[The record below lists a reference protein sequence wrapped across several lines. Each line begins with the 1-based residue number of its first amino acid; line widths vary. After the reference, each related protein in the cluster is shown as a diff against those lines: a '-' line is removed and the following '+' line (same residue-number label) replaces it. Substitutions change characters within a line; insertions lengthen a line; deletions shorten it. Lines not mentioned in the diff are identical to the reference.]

1 MGTLGLN
8 GSQITNETFG
18 FLVLAI
24 VHAQTNIYKP
34 LFYNIVTKNNLGKF
48 KILQKVPKFL
58 PITQP
63 AKISIL
69 SSKFKNPANNLI

>member
-34 LFYNIVTKNNLGKF
+34 LFYNIITKTTWVNLNF
-48 KILQKVPKFL
+48 TESP
-58 PITQP
+58 
-63 AKISIL
+63 
-69 SSKFKNPANNLI
+69 